1 MIVSGWMYELSMK
14 QDDCAIPL
22 RKIRQQGKIDG
33 KTLNSGYLNLQWRFY
48 NYIYIYT
55 DVILNKK
62 PNRKVFYQF
71 AFAIFAIV
79 NEILISKNCR
89 VNG

>member
-1 MIVSGWMYELSMK
+1 VDIW
-14 QDDCAIPL
+14 I
-22 RKIRQQGKIDG
+22 
-33 KTLNSGYLNLQWRFY
+33 Y
-48 NYIYIYT
+48 NEDFITIYIYIYT